1 MKRHLDRTP
10 SLVICLLGYIIT
22 FIIIFLVAPFI
33 SIDSPL
39 LFVFIL
45 DIIATAV
52 IFIFSV
58 IYNNSSFYDTYWSV
72 APVPVMI
79 YWVVSS
85 DKMAVNTVRQVV
97 ILILVILWAVRLT
110 YNWARR
116 WQGMQDEDFRYV
128 NFRNSAGRFYW
139 VVSFLGIHMFPTMIV
154 FLGCMA
160 VYPALAY
167 HSSPFGAVDVLATVV
182 TLSAIVIETIADRQL
197 RHFIKN
203 PSGTFLQSGLWKY
216 SRHPNYFGEV
226 LFWVGLFLFS
236 LTPVAP
242 NLGAVV
248 QWWTFPGPVA
258 MILLFLFISVPIMD
272 KRMLRKKE
280 GYRAYMKKTSAL
292 VPWFRRKGN
301 S

>member
-1 MKRHLDRTP
+1 
-10 SLVICLLGYIIT
+10 
-22 FIIIFLVAPFI
+22 
-33 SIDSPL
+33 
-39 LFVFIL
+39 
-45 DIIATAV
+45 
-52 IFIFSV
+52 
-58 IYNNSSFYDTYWSV
+58 
-72 APVPVMI
+72 
-79 YWVVSS
+79 
-85 DKMAVNTVRQVV
+85 
-97 ILILVILWAVRLT
+97 
-110 YNWARR
+110 
-116 WQGMQDEDFRYV
+116 MQDEDFRYV

-139 VVSFLGIHMFPTMIV
+139 VVSFLSIHMFPTMIV

-167 HSSPFGAVDVLATVV
+167 HSSPFGTVDVIAAVV

-242 NLGAVV
+242 HLRAVV
-248 QWWTFPGPVA
+248 QWWTFLGPVA
-258 MILLFLFISVPIMD
+258 MILLFFFISVPIMD
-272 KRMLRKKE
+272 KRMLQKKE

-292 VPWFRRKGN
+292 VPWFRRRIRI
-301 S
+301 